1 MQAPGTVSMDMLSAL
16 AHALV
21 QAGVNVPSLLAD
33 VGIPPDVLETPGVRV
48 PIALAERAFEEGAIR
63 AGVPHISLRAASA
76 IPVGVGTFLDCHIRT
91 SATCGEALRRAI
103 RYFGLINDQ
112 AILEI
117 DTSSEATRIIQR
129 GIDAPV
135 PRRLAEFQLA
145 VLVARGRALTGQ
157 AFALGAV
164 GFTHAAPPSVAAY
177 VDYFGCEVRFGQP
190 VDEAILPS
198 GVLDLPLPSA
208 DPGLA
213 SVLERYGRLI
223 VARLPARR
231 SFLDDARRCI
241 VELLRDGEPTLD
253 TTATRLGLSR
263 RTLQRKLQ
271 ALETSHNDLVD
282 TVRRELALRALAGT
296 DLNITEIAYMLG
308 FSEPTAFHRAFKR
321 WTGRTPAE
329 HRRGTGTLPPPAR
342 AADDP
347 VKGTSP
353 RAPRA

>member
-1 MQAPGTVSMDMLSAL
+1 MQATGTVSMDMLSAL
-16 AHALV
+16 AHALG

-33 VGIPPDVLETPGVRV
+33 VGIPPEVLETTGARV
-48 PIALAERAFEEGAIR
+48 PISLAERAFEEGAIR
-63 AGVPHISLRAASA
+63 TGVPHISLRAAAA

-117 DTSSEATRIIQR
+117 DTSTGVTRITQR
-129 GIDAPV
+129 GIAAPV
-135 PRRLAEFQLA
+135 PRRLAEFQFA
-145 VLVARGRALTGQ
+145 VIVARGRALTGQ
-157 AFALGAV
+157 AFPLSAV
-164 GFTHAAPPSVAAY
+164 GFTHAAPPSVTAY

-190 VDEAILPS
+190 IHEAVLPS
-198 GVLDLPLPSA
+198 YVLDLPLPSA

-213 SVLERYGRLI
+213 SVLERYGRVI

-231 SFLDDARRCI
+231 SFLDDARRSI
-241 VELLRDGEPTLD
+241 AELLRDGEPTLD
-253 TTATRLGLSR
+253 TTAARLGLSR

-282 TVRRELALRALAGT
+282 TVRRELAMRLLAGT

-329 HRRGTGTLPPPAR
+329 HRRTSAPLPSPPQD
-342 AADDP
+342 AAEP
-347 VKGTSP
+347 VKGTLARPPSV
-353 RAPRA
+353 